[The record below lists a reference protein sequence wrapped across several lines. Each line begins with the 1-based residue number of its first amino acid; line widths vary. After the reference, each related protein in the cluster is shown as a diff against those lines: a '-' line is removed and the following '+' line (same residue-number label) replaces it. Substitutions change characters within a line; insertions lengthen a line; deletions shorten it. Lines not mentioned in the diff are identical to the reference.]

1 MNLTQLPT
9 KEQLS
14 VEIDRRQC
22 VRLSEFVKKSWHIL
36 EPTTKLVWGNVLD
49 IICSDLEDVFHNPG
63 FQPRRLYNVP
73 PGSMKSLLVSVMF
86 PAWVWTIDP
95 TKSFTGAAH
104 EQGLAIRDA
113 RKMRILI
120 ESEWYQARWPL
131 KMASDQNAK
140 TSFENE
146 KLGFRQAVPFGSLT
160 GRRADFLLI
169 DDPISAENANSEA
182 ALNESERIFKET
194 LPTRV
199 NNDQSAIIIIMQ
211 RLHERDP
218 SGLILAHPQKYGY
231 KTLIF
236 PMRFEEDRADPQDW
250 RTQEGE
256 LLFPERFSEEA
267 VSALEEILGS
277 YGCTPKES
285 PILMADL
292 SMKPISEI
300 VVGDEIIGFAN
311 NPNIN
316 NHKYARQRLVKT
328 KVKNVFK
335 YENAEVF
342 KLKLDSGKT
351 IRCTKE
357 HKWFIKCR
365 NDGNYSG
372 RVYAPAKVGTTLS
385 RICDDSIYVPQNHEL
400 RDLGWLAGFFDGD
413 GSVSYSKRR
422 QNEAPVATICFYQ
435 GYGRNAPNCERLEKT
450 LDRFGFQYRVY
461 KDERKDPKV
470 GANYEYRCYS
480 LINKSLETAQKFLH
494 VVQPTKW
501 RDRIIEGSLTTKFI
515 KQKERVIS
523 IEFDSI
529 ETVYA
534 LETETGNYI
543 VWGLASS
550 NSAGQLQQSP
560 VPRDGGLFNREWFK
574 PLDAIPNNI
583 RWTRGWDL
591 AATTNATSAYT
602 VGVKLGKT
610 PDGKIVIGHVVR
622 GRWSPEGVYR
632 VVNETAEN
640 DGVGVRISIPK
651 DPGQAGVAQQKQFAL
666 NLSNFDVRF
675 SPETGDKVTR
685 AMPFSAQAEAGNV
698 YYLKGDWNAA
708 YFDEI
713 SMFPNS
719 KFLDQVDATSRAYA
733 ELLKMEQFDS
743 TVSCFGPRV
752 YS

>member
-1 MNLTQLPT
+1 MNLGKLPT

-14 VEIDRRQC
+14 IELDRRQC

-49 IICSDLEDVFHNPG
+49 IICSDLEDVFRNPG

-131 KMASDQNAK
+131 KMAADQNAK

-218 SGLILAHPQKYGY
+218 SGLILEHPQKYGY

-250 RTQEGE
+250 RTHEGE

-267 VSALEEILGS
+267 VSALEEVLG
-277 YGCTPKES
+277 P
-285 PILMADL
+285 
-292 SMKPISEI
+292 
-300 VVGDEIIGFAN
+300 
-311 NPNIN
+311 
-316 NHKYARQRLVKT
+316 YA
-328 KVKNVFK
+328 
-335 YENAEVF
+335 A
-342 KLKLDSGKT
+342 
-351 IRCTKE
+351 
-357 HKWFIKCR
+357 
-365 NDGNYSG
+365 
-372 RVYAPAKVGTTLS
+372 
-385 RICDDSIYVPQNHEL
+385 
-400 RDLGWLAGFFDGD
+400 
-413 GSVSYSKRR
+413 
-422 QNEAPVATICFYQ
+422 
-435 GYGRNAPNCERLEKT
+435 
-450 LDRFGFQYRVY
+450 
-461 KDERKDPKV
+461 
-470 GANYEYRCYS
+470 
-480 LINKSLETAQKFLH
+480 
-494 VVQPTKW
+494 
-501 RDRIIEGSLTTKFI
+501 
-515 KQKERVIS
+515 
-523 IEFDSI
+523 
-529 ETVYA
+529 
-534 LETETGNYI
+534 
-543 VWGLASS
+543 
-550 NSAGQLQQSP
+550 AGQLQQSP

-610 PDGKIVIGHVVR
+610 PDGKIVIGHVIR

-719 KFLDQVDATSRAYA
+719 KFLDQTDATSRAYM
-733 ELLKMEQFDS
+733 ELMKLEQFNS
-743 TVSCFGPRV
+743 TVSIYGPKV
-752 YS
+752 YT